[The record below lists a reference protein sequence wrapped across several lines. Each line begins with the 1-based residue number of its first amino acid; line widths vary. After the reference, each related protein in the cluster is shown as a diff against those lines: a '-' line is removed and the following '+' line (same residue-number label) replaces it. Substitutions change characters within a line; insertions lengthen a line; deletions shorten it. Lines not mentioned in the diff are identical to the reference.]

1 VRCRHCDGE
10 LDHAFR
16 FCPWCAAPQRSKLV
30 EYFRAHPLIE
40 TEPLGLR
47 VSRYLTGTRHVRLS
61 IWDEDRAVAAIAL
74 EEREAKRLAAFV
86 AEPVD
91 GVSRPGTLERVRARV
106 DALAGELRG
115 R

>member
-1 VRCRHCDGE
+1 ME
-10 LDHAFR
+10 
-16 FCPWCAAPQRSKLV
+16 
-30 EYFRAHPLIE
+30 IE

-47 VSRYLTGTRHVRLS
+47 VSRYVTGTRHVRLS

-86 AEPVD
+86 AEPAD
-91 GVSRPGTLERVRARV
+91 GVSRPSTLTRVRARV

>member
-1 VRCRHCDGE
+1 MRCRHCDGE

-47 VSRYLTGTRHVRLS
+47 ASRYLTGTRHVRLS
-61 IWDEDRAVAAIAL
+61 IWDEDGAVAAIAL
-74 EEREAKRLAAFV
+74 EEREARRLASFIT
-86 AEPVD
+86 EPVD
-91 GVSRPGTLERVRARV
+91 GVSSPSTPTRVRAQV
-106 DALAGELRG
+106 ETLAGELRG